1 MHTMLQ
7 FRILGPLEVAHE
19 SGLVDLGGDQQRSVL
34 AMLLVRVNEVVAT
47 ESFLEAL
54 WDGEPPRHAVA
65 SLQNRI
71 SGLRKAL
78 GPELIET
85 RPPGYRLRIE
95 PEQLDALQFE
105 RLVQQAEGQPAE
117 ERAATLTQA
126 LALWRGDPLA
136 DMTFKAF
143 AQEEIRR
150 LNALRLR
157 ARSDLAGT
165 QLERGRHAEVVAELE
180 SLVSANPLDEAIAR
194 QLMLALYRCGRQREA
209 LDVYYTARDALVDEL
224 GQDPG
229 LELQATH
236 LAILRH
242 QIPKAPP
249 VKRRR
254 SMDQHYE
261 EIVRAALMSQLIP
274 VLGPHVGSPDMAL
287 DPRAAA
293 RHLAARFTC
302 PPEYDGSLTRVGQWV
317 AVTQGVGPLF
327 DELRT
332 LYAHDFAPGPVH
344 RSLAALAPLLRAR
357 GLGFPLILTCGFD
370 HLLEQAYSEV
380 GEPYDVVSFVSFGR
394 DRGKFLHI
402 ADGGE
407 TRLIDEPNR
416 EVDLSSG
423 TRTLI
428 VRLNGGGGELSDRV
442 RDTYVVSEDDYI
454 DYLSQSEVSALLPV
468 GLAAQLR
475 RSHLLFVGY
484 DLEDWNPRVFLRR
497 LWGEERINYKSWAI
511 AESPT
516 QLTAAQWQQLGVDAL
531 DVPSDESL
539 EELHRR
545 VAGELADGG
554 MP

>member
-1 MHTMLQ
+1 
-7 FRILGPLEVAHE
+7 
-19 SGLVDLGGDQQRSVL
+19 
-34 AMLLVRVNEVVAT
+34 
-47 ESFLEAL
+47 
-54 WDGEPPRHAVA
+54 
-65 SLQNRI
+65 
-71 SGLRKAL
+71 
-78 GPELIET
+78 
-85 RPPGYRLRIE
+85 
-95 PEQLDALQFE
+95 
-105 RLVQQAEGQPAE
+105 
-117 ERAATLTQA
+117 
-126 LALWRGDPLA
+126 
-136 DMTFKAF
+136 
-143 AQEEIRR
+143 
-150 LNALRLR
+150 
-157 ARSDLAGT
+157 
-165 QLERGRHAEVVAELE
+165 
-180 SLVSANPLDEAIAR
+180 
-194 QLMLALYRCGRQREA
+194 
-209 LDVYYTARDALVDEL
+209 
-224 GQDPG
+224 
-229 LELQATH
+229 
-236 LAILRH
+236 
-242 QIPKAPP
+242 
-249 VKRRR
+249 
-254 SMDQHYE
+254 MDQHYD
-261 EIVRAALMSQLIP
+261 EIVRAALMSQLVP

-293 RHLAARFTC
+293 RHLAERFTC
-302 PPEYDGSLTRVGQWV
+302 PPEYNGSLARVGQWV

-332 LYAHDFAPGPVH
+332 LYAHDFSPGPVH

-357 GLGFPLILTCGFD
+357 GLGFPLILTSGFD

-416 EVDLSSG
+416 EVGLSSG

-516 QLTAAQWQQLGVDAL
+516 QLTAAQWQQLGVEAL
-531 DVPSDESL
+531 DVPSDESV

-545 VAGELADGG
+545 VAHELADGA